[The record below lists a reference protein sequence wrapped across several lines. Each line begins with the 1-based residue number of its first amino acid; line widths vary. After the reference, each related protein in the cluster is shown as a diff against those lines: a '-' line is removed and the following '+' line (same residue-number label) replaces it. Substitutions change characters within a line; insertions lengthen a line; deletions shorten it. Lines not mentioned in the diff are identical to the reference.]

1 MKQTNNTM
9 FFFFKIKVKMHR
21 RVDPESQKLS
31 PGKVTAQMLRS
42 KISKQLKID
51 LEDHETIHLM
61 EDTVMFEDNTPATLL
76 AMVEAIDVTAPC
88 KREIR
93 KVGDYVARITLA
105 GGYAV
110 PLKWTV
116 VPTN

>member
-1 MKQTNNTM
+1 
-9 FFFFKIKVKMHR
+9 MHR

-42 KISKQLKID
+42 KISKQLRID
-51 LEDHETIHLM
+51 LDDHETIHLL
-61 EDTVMFEDNTPATLL
+61 EDTVMFDDTTPAMLL
-76 AMVEAIDVTAPC
+76 AKVEALDVTEPC
-88 KREIR
+88 QREVR
-93 KVGDYVARITLA
+93 QVGDYVARVTLA

-116 VPTN
+116 VPSN

>member
-1 MKQTNNTM
+1 
-9 FFFFKIKVKMHR
+9 MHR

-31 PGKVTAQMLRS
+31 PGKVTAKMLRS

-51 LEDHETIHLM
+51 LEDHETIHLLP
-61 EDTVMFEDNTPATLL
+61 ESVTFEDSTPAMLL
-76 AMVEAIDVTAPC
+76 AKVEAMDVSEPC
-88 KREIR
+88 NLEIR
-93 KVGDYVARITLA
+93 QVGDFVARITLA
-105 GGYAV
+105 GGYPV

>member
-1 MKQTNNTM
+1 
-9 FFFFKIKVKMHR
+9 MHR

-42 KISKQLKID
+42 KVSKQLKID
-51 LEDHETIHLM
+51 LEDHETIHLL
-61 EDTVMFEDNTPATLL
+61 EESVIFEDNTPAMLL
-76 AMVEAIDVTAPC
+76 AKVEAIDVTEPC

-93 KVGDYVARITLA
+93 QVGDFVARITLA

-116 VPTN
+116 VPSN